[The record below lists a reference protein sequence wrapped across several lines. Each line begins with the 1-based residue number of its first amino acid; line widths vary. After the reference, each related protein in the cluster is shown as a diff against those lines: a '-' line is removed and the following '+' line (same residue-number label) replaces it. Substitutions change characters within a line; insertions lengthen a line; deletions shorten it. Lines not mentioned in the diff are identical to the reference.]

1 MVPTSTVQ
9 EVGFEGI
16 GSVQGVES
24 CKILSLGD
32 RIIDSDIK
40 PQCTAS
46 RAGLRH
52 VWTVRPNRAANF
64 RGPPFW
70 TL

>member
-52 VWTVRPNRAANF
+52 V
-64 RGPPFW
+64 
-70 TL
+70 